1 MEYSNLL
8 SERVK
13 SLKASGA
20 DAFELAFRFDN
31 IDALLEKTDSSAVSN
46 LGEYKTLKN
55 ESLSEFK
62 NLLKSEL
69 PAMTKKLKSVNS
81 DPKASGIDWNGH
93 KAEVV
98 KYRDGIE
105 RLSVT
110 QKTSILTEITS
121 FKIAASSFDKNYA
134 SYGA

>member
-1 MEYSNLL
+1 M
-8 SERVK
+8 
-13 SLKASGA
+13 
-20 DAFELAFRFDN
+20 
-31 IDALLEKTDSSAVSN
+31 DALLEKKDSSAVSN

-81 DPKASGIDWNGH
+81 DPKACGIDWNGL